1 MRSTQAF
8 TKENYDKNREV
19 IIYGATVY
27 GEIAYWALESIGI
40 RPDYFCDRALAGD
53 KKYGI
58 QVLNPQELVEH
69 KEAVII
75 LASFNYFY
83 EIKEDCK
90 SYGCN
95 EYYDMEYLLQLPVSA
110 DKLSGRAKGRLHDI
124 NGYRNML
131 EHGQGEGRL
140 TINHIDYVVC
150 ESCSLKCRDCSNLM
164 QYYKH
169 PEIVDID
176 KYETAFARFLSVM
189 DYISEIYILGGEP
202 FLNKEIYKIMDRYYN
217 HPKIGG
223 ITIFTNGTIIPDA
236 RTIQSMRKSNV
247 LVQISDYGLKQ
258 QKSREL
264 GQVLLDNGVRYVVKE
279 YDNWTNLGGIGRRTY
294 SAERLQRNYERCFWK
309 KNYTMLRGKIHNC
322 PRSAHGQNLCTFE
335 ADEEEYVDFNDG
347 TVSQKDLRKQMLKLI
362 ERKKYLM
369 ACEYCDGGDWNRENI
384 PAAIQMGRK
393 GDL

>member
-27 GEIAYWALESIGI
+27 GEIAYWALEYIGI
-40 RPDYFCDRALAGD
+40 RPDYFCDRALGGD

-58 QVLNPQELVEH
+58 QILSPQELTEH
-69 KEAVII
+69 KDAIII

-83 EIKEDCK
+83 EIKENCK

-95 EYYDMEYLLQLPVSA
+95 EYYDMEYLLQLPLPE

-140 TINHIDYVVC
+140 NINHIDYVVC

-176 KYETAFARFLSVM
+176 KYEPAFARFLSVM

-202 FLNKEIYKIMDRYYN
+202 FLNKEIYKIMDRYHD

-223 ITIFTNGTIIPDA
+223 ITIFTNGTIIPDVL
-236 RTIQSMRKSNV
+236 TIQSMRKSNV

-258 QKSREL
+258 QKLREL
-264 GQVLLDNGVRYVVKE
+264 GQVLLDNGVRYVVKKYE
-279 YDNWTNLGGIGRRTY
+279 NWTNLGGIKKRMY
-294 SAERLQRNYERCFWK
+294 SAETLQKNYELCFWK

-322 PRSAHGQNLCTFE
+322 PRSAHGQNLCAFE
-335 ADEEEYVDFNDG
+335 AHGEEYVDFNDG
-347 TVSQKDLRKQMLKLI
+347 TVSHEDLRIQMLKLI
-362 ERKKYLM
+362 ECKKYLT
-369 ACEYCDGGDWNRENI
+369 ACEYCDGGDWNRESI
-384 PAAIQMGRK
+384 PAAIQMGTK
-393 GDL
+393 GDI